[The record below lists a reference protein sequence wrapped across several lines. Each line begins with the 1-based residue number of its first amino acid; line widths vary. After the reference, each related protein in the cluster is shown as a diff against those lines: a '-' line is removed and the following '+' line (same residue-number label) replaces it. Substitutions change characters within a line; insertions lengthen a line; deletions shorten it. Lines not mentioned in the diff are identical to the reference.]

1 MGGRKK
7 SKRAASPSDSDSS
20 REAKGDKASNY
31 VRARTKAIGSV
42 VDPKLGDELKAFIA
56 LMLVQNPF
64 REITDPVRRAEILER
79 LNAILADEQ
88 FVRWLDAVTTN
99 NGEIDDKSPEY
110 QREAHFLRLNEVR
123 VLMALVFNARAG
135 RPSPNADGLYAANRA
150 TAQEMQLTTGGLTQ
164 FLQFGAPSPVTVLVQ
179 GRRALMA
186 TQGHTAAP
194 HQAVA
199 PQHAGPALH
208 HPVAAP
214 FNPPAPPGQQGP
226 APLQRPG
233 GPRPREVCG
242 YCGKL
247 GHAAAMCRTRRQH
260 ETPPAPTAAPATQ
273 TEEDRMKTAF
283 AAYLKSLPK

>member
-135 RPSPNADGLYAANRA
+135 RPSPNADGLYA
-150 TAQEMQLTTGGLTQ
+150 
-164 FLQFGAPSPVTVLVQ
+164 
-179 GRRALMA
+179 
-186 TQGHTAAP
+186 
-194 HQAVA
+194 
-199 PQHAGPALH
+199 
-208 HPVAAP
+208 
-214 FNPPAPPGQQGP
+214 
-226 APLQRPG
+226 
-233 GPRPREVCG
+233 
-242 YCGKL
+242 
-247 GHAAAMCRTRRQH
+247 
-260 ETPPAPTAAPATQ
+260 
-273 TEEDRMKTAF
+273 
-283 AAYLKSLPK
+283 SL